1 MVKFFL
7 EVVFLNVYIFVVAA
21 LLAVV
26 PVVVIFKKCVD
37 KLKEDPYSM
46 NKIQKQFFIG
56 VELSKI
62 VPAILLVYGIIK
74 MTAVESV
81 SKVFIPWAIIGAT
94 VIGSLL
100 YIGSQKDPE
109 GNKDV
114 KYTVNTLVTITRPHV
129 FTVPL
134 MAVVFMFLMLI

>member
-1 MVKFFL
+1 M
-7 EVVFLNVYIFVVAA
+7 NVYIFVAAA

-37 KLKEDPYSM
+37 QLKQDPHSM
-46 NKIQKQFFIG
+46 KKVQKQFFIG
-56 VELSKI
+56 AALSKI
-62 VPAILLVYGIIK
+62 VPAILLMYGIIK
-74 MTAVESV
+74 MTPVDAV
-81 SKVFIPWAIIGAT
+81 SKLFIPWAIIGAT
-94 VIGSLL
+94 VIGSLV

-109 GNKDV
+109 GSKDV

-134 MAVVFMFLMLI
+134 MAAVFMFLMMI